1 MFAVLVVAVYFV
13 TSSDSAAYVINL
25 LTSGG
30 KSDAPKIQ
38 RVYWSF
44 VEGAVA
50 AVLLLAGSGGL
61 LALQTAAV
69 TTALPSSLVMLLM
82 RYGQVRALYADD
94 RQVPLDR
101 ITLAEPLHER
111 VPAGESPSRSPFR
124 DHVRGSP

>member
-1 MFAVLVVAVYFV
+1 MRQR
-13 TSSDSAAYVINL
+13 TSSTCRPRAASRTL
-25 LTSGG
+25 PRSSGL
-30 KSDAPKIQ
+30 
-38 RVYWSF
+38 YWSF
-44 VEGAVA
+44 EKGTVA

-69 TTALPSSLVMLLM
+69 TTALPSSLVMLVM

-94 RQVPLDR
+94 RRVPLGR

-111 VPAGESPSRSPFR
+111 VPADESPGRSPFR